1 LFFPILAVAGILIA
15 PLGFAG
21 GMIYGFL
28 HAACA
33 GTYLAT
39 LQDALSTRRSISF
52 DVIRRNVGAFTWDVI
67 GALFPIWVAE
77 LLLNLAGLPS
87 VVGMIFALLV
97 FLLLNPVP
105 ELIGRSRTTGIELLR
120 EAWNFMWTS
129 GPEWIIPH
137 VLLLGVAWAIFP
149 SQALVLLKL
158 FGPEL
163 GFVSAG
169 ILAMGGQALLG
180 SFTAVTNPLSGT
192 ALSWAVGFLLVAL
205 VHLVM
210 LFRGA
215 LFTRLASG
223 SRRGREWEQRF
234 R

>member
-1 LFFPILAVAGILIA
+1 MFFPILAVAGVLIA

-39 LQDALSTRRSISF
+39 LQDALSSRRSLSF
-52 DVIRRNVGAFTWDVI
+52 DTVRRNVGAFTWDVI
-67 GALFPIWVAE
+67 GALFPIWVVE
-77 LLLNLAGLPS
+77 LLLELSGVPS
-87 VVGMIFALLV
+87 VVRMIAALLI

-105 ELIGRSRTTGIELLR
+105 ELIGRSRATGVELLR
-120 EAWNFMWTS
+120 EAWTFMWTS

-137 VLLLGVAWAIFP
+137 VLLLGGAWLVFP
-149 SQALVLLKL
+149 DQALVLLKL

-169 ILAMGGQALLG
+169 MLALGGQALLG
-180 SFTAVTNPLSGT
+180 SFTAAANPYAGT
-192 ALSWAVGFLLVAL
+192 AVTWAIGFGLVAL

-215 LFTRLASG
+215 LFARLSSG
-223 SRRGREWEQRF
+223 SRRGREWAGHF